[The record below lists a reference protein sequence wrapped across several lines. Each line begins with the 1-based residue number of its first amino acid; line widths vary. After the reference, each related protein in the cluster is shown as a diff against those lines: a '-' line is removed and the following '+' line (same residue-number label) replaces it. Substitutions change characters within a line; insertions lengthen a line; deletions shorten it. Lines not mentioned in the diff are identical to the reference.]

1 VTISDIELE
10 AGLRDLRSRTD
21 HLSPLPADLAQ
32 RTRERFR
39 AQRRTRTAMAAGGLL
54 LLLVFVGVP
63 VAASTFAADPQRGQ
77 TATPSS
83 GHTFTPAAPTGLY
96 AVPTRGDLAD
106 DEEWLA
112 AVTEL
117 DWAVDTSSLP
127 AGMSVPDPSVGS
139 RRVAFAGDVASGRV
153 ALVLGMEGRN
163 LAYAWFIGPEGAE
176 PEEMALATMPG
187 HVGQDGFL
195 GLVDAPSPE
204 APEQSLV
211 VVALPGDTMTWRGPS
226 TVSASGE
233 VEEQTIPLDLD
244 EGIGT
249 HEVSVPFSWD
259 VDVRGPSD
267 QRRGGSLTDSD
278 RSRPAGSAQGLP
290 AEIVIADPRGLAA
303 TTIRENAQHVARSM
317 LDEYAL
323 GAADAQPTLLAAGP
337 LGVRGDQFGELYGM
351 THLSGATEVWLATY
365 ATSRPDSGVAISR
378 FPPAPVGQALMERV
392 IAVSAMAG
400 LLVSAPDG
408 AEAQVLD
415 RAGVVLTTIPL
426 TQGAGTGPM
435 NNPAASKVRI
445 LDAAG
450 NVVGEGPLTRA
461 GQ

>member
-1 VTISDIELE
+1 MTISDIELE

-21 HLSPLPADLAQ
+21 HLAPLPADLAQ

-77 TATPSS
+77 TATPS

-112 AVTEL
+112 AMTER
-117 DWAVDTSSLP
+117 DWEPADTSSLP
-127 AGMSVPDPSVGS
+127 AGMSVPDPSAGS
-139 RRVAFAGDVASGRV
+139 RRVSFAGDVATGRV
-153 ALVLGMEGRN
+153 ALVLGMDGRN
-163 LAYAWFIGPEGAE
+163 LAFAWFIGPEGAE
-176 PEEMALATMPG
+176 PGEMALATMPG

-195 GLVDAPSPE
+195 GLVDAPSPD
-204 APEQSLV
+204 APDQSLI
-211 VVALPGDTMTWRGPS
+211 VVAMPGDTMTWKAGAS
-226 TVSASGE
+226 VSASGE
-233 VEEQTIPLDLD
+233 VEEETIPLDLD
-244 EGIGT
+244 DGIGT
-249 HEVSVPFSWD
+249 HVVSVPWQWD

-278 RSRPAGSAQGLP
+278 RSRPGGSAQGLP
-290 AEIVIADPRGLAA
+290 AEIAIADPRGLAA
-303 TTIRENAQHVARSM
+303 TTVRENAQYLAR
-317 LDEYAL
+317 AVL
-323 GAADAQPTLLAAGP
+323 GDYSLVAADAQPTLLAAGP
-337 LGVRGDQFGELYGM
+337 LGAPGGQYGELYGM
-351 THLSGATEVWLATY
+351 THPSGATEIWLTTY
-365 ATSRPDSGVAISR
+365 LPSRADAGFAVSR

-392 IAVSAMAG
+392 VAVSAMAG
-400 LLVSAPDG
+400 LLVSAPEG

-415 RAGVVLTTIPL
+415 RAGAVLTTIAL
-426 TQGAGTGPM
+426 TQGAGVGPM
-435 NNPAASKVRI
+435 NHPDASRVRI

-450 NVVGEGPLTRA
+450 GVVAEGPVTRA
-461 GQ
+461 DQ

>member
-10 AGLRDLRSRTD
+10 AGLRDLRDRTD
-21 HLSPLPADLAQ
+21 HLFPPPADLAQ
-32 RTRERFR
+32 RTRERYR

-54 LLLVFVGVP
+54 LLLVFVGLP

-83 GHTFTPAAPTGLY
+83 HTFRPAAPTGLY
-96 AVPTRGDLAD
+96 ALPTRGDLAD
-106 DEEWLA
+106 DDEWLA

-117 DWAVDTSSLP
+117 DWGPVDTSSLP

-139 RRVAFAGDVASGRV
+139 RRVAFAGDVATGRV
-153 ALVLGMEGRN
+153 ALVLGMDGRN
-163 LAYAWFIGPEGAE
+163 LAYAWFIGPEDAD
-176 PEEMALATMPG
+176 PDEMALATMPG
-187 HVGQDGFL
+187 HVGPDDFL
-195 GLVDAPSPE
+195 GLVDAPGPD
-204 APEQSLV
+204 APDRSLI
-211 VVALPGDTMTWRGPS
+211 VVAMPGDTMTWKGGA
-226 TVSASGE
+226 TVSPSGE
-233 VEEQTIPLDLD
+233 VEEQTFPLHLD
-244 EGIGT
+244 DGIGT
-249 HEVSVPFSWD
+249 HEVSVPWEWD
-259 VDVRGPSD
+259 VDVRGPRD

-278 RSRPAGSAQGLP
+278 RSRPAGSAPG
-290 AEIVIADPRGLAA
+290 EIAIADPRGLAA
-303 TTIRENAQHVARSM
+303 TTVRENAQHLARAVLGDYSLVA
-317 LDEYAL
+317 AN
-323 GAADAQPTLLAAGP
+323 AQPTLLAAGP
-337 LGVRGDQFGELYGM
+337 LGAQVGQYGELYGM
-351 THLSGATEVWLATY
+351 THPSGATEIWLATY
-365 ATSRPDSGVAISR
+365 APSRPDSGVVISR

-400 LLVSAPDG
+400 LLVSAPEG

-415 RAGVVLTTIPL
+415 PAGLVLTTIPL

-450 NVVGEGPLTRA
+450 NIVGEGPVTRA